1 MTFRFSAP
9 YPYLLDKMQLCF
21 YLSPISVLLTSKICA
36 VKIQNIGKKM
46 MTENSEQASS
56 KKEKSVKTSATR
68 AVRNSNSFRNPGK
81 KDIGFVLCTV
91 CVSDFSVAHGGEK
104 DINRQKDTLKH
115 NGYVDA
121 AQQQR
126 KLANFGASSTTAHL
140 DQKVVKAEL
149 LFTCF
154 LVEHNFPLSTA
165 DHAGKLFKYMFPDFK
180 IVIKY
185 R

>member
-1 MTFRFSAP
+1 MR
-9 YPYLLDKMQLCF
+9 
-21 YLSPISVLLTSKICA
+21 
-36 VKIQNIGKKM
+36 
-46 MTENSEQASS
+46 
-56 KKEKSVKTSATR
+56 TSATR

-81 KDIGFVLCTV
+81 MDIDFVLCTV
-91 CVSDFSVAHGGEK
+91 CGSDFSVEHGGEK
-104 DINRQKDTLKH
+104 DTNRQKDTLKH
-115 NGYVDA
+115 NGYADA

-126 KLANFGASSTTAHL
+126 KLANFGASSTTTHL